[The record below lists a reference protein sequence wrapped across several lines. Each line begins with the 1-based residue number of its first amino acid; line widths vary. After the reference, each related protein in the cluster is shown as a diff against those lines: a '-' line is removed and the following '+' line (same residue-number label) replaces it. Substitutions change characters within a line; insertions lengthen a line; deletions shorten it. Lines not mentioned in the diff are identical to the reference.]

1 VSLTV
6 APPQAA
12 LVRSDFAISERQPR
26 AIFPGETCACFHPLR
41 RATPRTRNN
50 RFHRACNGRM
60 MRSRRVRSAEAH
72 RDEGELDELSLARA
86 QRGDRAAQAALV
98 ERYQRPVFAMLS
110 RMVGRERALVEDLA
124 QETFLR
130 ALRALPRFSA
140 QGPARLSTW
149 IVTIA
154 TRLALDHLRRKTP
167 HLEEAAAGG
176 GLPGVLPWPDQDA
189 HRRAVAVALTEAVE
203 ALGAPFK
210 AAFLLR
216 EVHGLSYDE
225 IARALEIDAGTVKSR
240 LARARAALQ
249 EALAEM
255 HDG

>member
-1 VSLTV
+1 MG
-6 APPQAA
+6 
-12 LVRSDFAISERQPR
+12 RF
-26 AIFPGETCACFHPLR
+26 
-41 RATPRTRNN
+41 RNN
-50 RFHRACNGRM
+50 LAAGTCNARM
-60 MRSRRVRSAEAH
+60 MRSGGVHSAEAQRH
-72 RDEGELDELSLARA
+72 QAELDELSLARA

-140 QGPARLSTW
+140 RGPARLSTW

-167 HLEEAAAGG
+167 RLEDAEVGG
-176 GLPGVLPWPDQDA
+176 GMPAAFPWPDQDVQ
-189 HRRAVAVALTEAVE
+189 RRAMAVALTEAVE
-203 ALGAPFK
+203 ALGAPFR

-216 EVHGLSYDE
+216 EVHGLSYEE
-225 IARALEIDAGTVKSR
+225 IARVLEIDPGTVKSR

-255 HDG
+255 HGG

>member
-1 VSLTV
+1 M
-6 APPQAA
+6 
-12 LVRSDFAISERQPR
+12 I
-26 AIFPGETCACFHPLR
+26 
-41 RATPRTRNN
+41 
-50 RFHRACNGRM
+50 
-60 MRSRRVRSAEAH
+60 RSRRVRSAEASH
-72 RDEGELDELSLARA
+72 REDAELDELSLARA
-86 QRGDRAAQAALV
+86 QRGDRDAQAALV

-140 QGPARLSTW
+140 TGPARLSTW

-216 EVHGLSYDE
+216 EVHGLSYEE

>member
-1 VSLTV
+1 
-6 APPQAA
+6 
-12 LVRSDFAISERQPR
+12 
-26 AIFPGETCACFHPLR
+26 
-41 RATPRTRNN
+41 
-50 RFHRACNGRM
+50 M
-60 MRSRRVRSAEAH
+60 MRPTPVRSAPSH
-72 RDEGELDELSLARA
+72 REDPEIDEVTLARA
-86 QRGDRAAQAALV
+86 QRGDRAAQGLLV
-98 ERYQRPVFAMLS
+98 DRYQRPVFSLLS

-130 ALRALPRFSA
+130 ALRALPRFSPH
-140 QGPARLSTW
+140 GPARLSTW

-167 HLEEAAAGG
+167 RLDEVEVAG
-176 GLPGVLPWPDQDA
+176 GLPVVLPWPDQDA
-189 HRRAVAVALTEAVE
+189 HRRAVAVAVTRAVE
-203 ALGAPFK
+203 ALGAPFR

-225 IARALEIDAGTVKSR
+225 IAQALEIDPGTVKSR

-255 HDG
+255 HGG

>member
-1 VSLTV
+1 MHDARPPRYRCASTV
-6 APPQAA
+6 
-12 LVRSDFAISERQPR
+12 
-26 AIFPGETCACFHPLR
+26 
-41 RATPRTRNN
+41 RNN
-50 RFHRACNGRM
+50 FHHRACNRRM
-60 MRSRRVRSAEAH
+60 MRPRRVRPAQEPREDS
-72 RDEGELDELSLARA
+72 ELDELTLARA
-86 QRGDRAAQAALV
+86 QRGDRAAQTALV
-98 ERYQRPVFAMLS
+98 ERYQRPVFALLS
-110 RMVGRERALVEDLA
+110 RMVGRQRALVEDLA

-140 QGPARLSTW
+140 HGPARLSTW

-167 HLEEAAAGG
+167 RLEEAAAGG
-176 GLPGVLPWPDQDA
+176 GLPRVLPWPDQDA

-203 ALGAPFK
+203 ALGPPFR

-216 EVHGLSYDE
+216 EVHGLSYEE
-225 IARALEIDAGTVKSR
+225 IAQVLEIDSGTVKSR

-255 HDG
+255 HGG